1 MEEIT
6 KEKMIVHD
14 SFTKGMQDGVP
25 IGLGYL
31 SVSFTFGMMAAT
43 QGLPIWSAVLISMTN
58 LTSAGQFAGLDLIVL
73 GAPFVEMALTQLII
87 NLRYALMS
95 LSLSQKLEDSVSTLW
110 RCLIAFGNT
119 DEIFAVSSGQPGKLG
134 KWYMLGLMIMP
145 YIGWTGGT
153 LIGAAASTILP
164 EFIRSALG
172 IAIYGMFIAIII
184 PPARKQKSVR
194 IVLMVAVILSCSFT
208 FMPILNQV
216 STGFVIIICTIAASA
231 LGAWLFPVK
240 EEGVL

>member
-1 MEEIT
+1 METTE
-6 KEKMIVHD
+6 EKIIINN
-14 SFTKGMQDGVP
+14 SFAKGLQDGIP

-31 SVSFTFGMMAAT
+31 SVAFTFGMMAVT
-43 QGLPIWSAVLISMTN
+43 QGLPAWSAVLISMTN

-95 LSLSQKLEDSVSTLW
+95 LSLSQKLEDSVTTLE

-134 KWYMLGLMIMP
+134 KWYMFGLMVMP
-145 YIGWTGGT
+145 YIGWSGGT

-164 EFIRSALG
+164 EFIRSGKKEKIGQSRVDLCSGTKLYFYLCANPEPG
-172 IAIYGMFIAIII
+172 INGFYHYHLHYCRVGLW
-184 PPARKQKSVR
+184 RL
-194 IVLMVAVILSCSFT
+194 VLSH
-208 FMPILNQV
+208 Q
-216 STGFVIIICTIAASA
+216 
-231 LGAWLFPVK
+231 
-240 EEGVL
+240 

>member
-1 MEEIT
+1 MEEVIE
-6 KEKMIVHD
+6 EKSSIHN
-14 SFTKGMQDGVP
+14 SFAKGLRDGVP

-31 SVSFTFGMMAAT
+31 SVSFTFGMMAVT

-73 GAPFVEMALTQLII
+73 GAPLIEMALTQLVI

-95 LSLSQKLEDSVSTLW
+95 LSLSQKLESSVSTLW

-134 KWYMLGLMIMP
+134 KGYMFGLMVVP
-145 YIGWTGGT
+145 YIGWAGGT

-194 IVLMVAVILSCSFT
+194 TVLMVAILLSCLFT
-208 FMPILNQV
+208 FMPVLNQV
-216 STGFVIIICTIAASA
+216 STGFVIIICAIAASA

-240 EEGVL
+240 EDEL